1 MVAPTGILQALASLY
16 LEDIFIPPHTHALH
30 LGVRSGAQ
38 KPAAVRR
45 RQAHVRAS
53 K

>member
-1 MVAPTGILQALASLY
+1 MVAPTGILQALASLN
-16 LEDIFIPPHTHALH
+16 LEDIFVPPHSHALH

-38 KPAAVRR
+38 KPAAIRR
-45 RQAHVRAS
+45 QQAHVRAG